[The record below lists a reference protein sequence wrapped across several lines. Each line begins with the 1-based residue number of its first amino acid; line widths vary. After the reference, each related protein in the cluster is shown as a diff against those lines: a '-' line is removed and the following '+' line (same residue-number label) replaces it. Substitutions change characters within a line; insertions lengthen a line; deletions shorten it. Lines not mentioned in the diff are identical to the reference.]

1 MVMAFMPAL
10 LWLLLMAALFV
21 GFTVQGAMW
30 SAAQDQNRNG
40 WVIALIWSVATVI
53 VIVAIRAADHSWF
66 ASRQCLSSIG

>member
-21 GFTVQGAMW
+21 GFTVQGSMW

-53 VIVAIRAADHSWF
+53 VIVAIRAADHAWF
-66 ASRQCLSSIG
+66 ASQQCLSSIG

>member
-1 MVMAFMPAL
+1 MVMVFMPAL

-53 VIVAIRAADHSWF
+53 VIVAIRASDHAWF
-66 ASRQCLSSIG
+66 ASQQCLSSIG

>member
-10 LWLLLMAALFV
+10 LCLLLMAALFV

-40 WVIALIWSVATVI
+40 WVIALIWSVSTVI
-53 VIVAIRAADHSWF
+53 VIVAIRAADHVWF
-66 ASRQCLSSIG
+66 ASQQCLSSIG

>member
-1 MVMAFMPAL
+1 
-10 LWLLLMAALFV
+10 
-21 GFTVQGAMW
+21 MW

-53 VIVAIRAADHSWF
+53 VIVAIRAADHAWF